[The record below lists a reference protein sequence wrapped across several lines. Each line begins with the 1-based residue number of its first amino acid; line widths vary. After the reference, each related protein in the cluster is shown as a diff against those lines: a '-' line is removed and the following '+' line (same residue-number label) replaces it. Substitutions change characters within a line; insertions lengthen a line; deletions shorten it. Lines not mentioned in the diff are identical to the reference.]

1 MGSLAFLY
9 LCDDTTRQV
18 LVPAVSL
25 PRSVPDSCEPGALL
39 LDWRRCLPEPV
50 KRPSFSVSGSC
61 SPSHICDMRQPA
73 HRLYNGESLYISG
86 VVGVAGARGDRH
98 VPLAVG
104 RKGESTWPPRSWEGA
119 GAEVGVSVYL
129 SFIHA
134 GVDGHARSP

>member
-25 PRSVPDSCEPGALL
+25 PRSVPDSCI
-39 LDWRRCLPEPV
+39 
-50 KRPSFSVSGSC
+50 S

-98 VPLAVG
+98 VPLSVG
-104 RKGESTWPPRSWEGA
+104 RKGESTWSPRRGWKG
-119 GAEVGVSVYL
+119 
-129 SFIHA
+129 
-134 GVDGHARSP
+134 

>member
-1 MGSLAFLY
+1 
-9 LCDDTTRQV
+9 
-18 LVPAVSL
+18 
-25 PRSVPDSCEPGALL
+25 
-39 LDWRRCLPEPV
+39 
-50 KRPSFSVSGSC
+50 
-61 SPSHICDMRQPA
+61 MRQPA